1 MCNRFFESDIICQVK
16 KQQFSLSS
24 KKQSSPTYR
33 TVFTQVKTQSL
44 ESRHCSILSNF
55 IIVNNVLT
63 LVNYV
68 LAMKGTSEV
77 IEILFAARVIIAVIA
92 VPHLILDWV
101 EILRNSDFFFF
112 EKHQLEDQLLFI
124 KFCRNFLMHLIFLK
138 M

>member
-1 MCNRFFESDIICQVK
+1 MNR
-16 KQQFSLSS
+16 
-24 KKQSSPTYR
+24 
-33 TVFTQVKTQSL
+33 
-44 ESRHCSILSNF
+44 
-55 IIVNNVLT
+55 VLA

-112 EKHQLEDQLLFI
+112 EKH
-124 KFCRNFLMHLIFLK
+124 
-138 M
+138 